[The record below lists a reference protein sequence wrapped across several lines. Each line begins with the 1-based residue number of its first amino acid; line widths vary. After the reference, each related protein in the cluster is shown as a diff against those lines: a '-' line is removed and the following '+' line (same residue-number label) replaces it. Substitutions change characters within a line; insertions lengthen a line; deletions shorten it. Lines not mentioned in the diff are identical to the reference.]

1 MLFLVLLLVVL
12 ILTICKLC
20 HDDISMHHGLRNGCL
35 ALEMIQTEQYRIWQS
50 LLRKLLFKMKH
61 SPRLAALTFK

>member
-20 HDDISMHHGLRNGCL
+20 HNDRSMHHGLRNGCL
-35 ALEMIQTEQYRIWQS
+35 ALEMIQTEQYRI
-50 LLRKLLFKMKH
+50 
-61 SPRLAALTFK
+61 